1 MTSQEYDLVC
11 GFADDVVALDAEQM
25 WQHYNLPAS
34 DAGKASLRLMAIRV
48 AFVAL
53 GVTVC

>member
-11 GFADDVVALDAEQM
+11 DFANDVVALDAKQM

-34 DAGKASLRLMAIRV
+34 DAGKASLRLIAIRV

-53 GVTVC
+53 GVRV

>member
-1 MTSQEYDLVC
+1 MTSQEFDLVC
-11 GFADDVVALDAEQM
+11 GFADDVVRLDAEQM

-34 DAGKASLRLMAIRV
+34 DTGKASLRLIAIRV

-53 GVTVC
+53 GVTV